1 MDLSTSEI
9 SVTIW
14 DSRVEGNKPLIFH
27 SVFGRL
33 ILAPSRCLRTR
44 NIVNQFFGSSLF
56 ICSYSLESFGVRF
69 MNLELIGQLVS
80 VALIVG
86 AGPIIVAAL
95 YVRGGNL

>member
-1 MDLSTSEI
+1 MSKM
-9 SVTIW
+9 V
-14 DSRVEGNKPLIFH
+14 
-27 SVFGRL
+27 
-33 ILAPSRCLRTR
+33 APAVQREFSSRCLLQCC
-44 NIVNQFFGSSLF
+44 VAGCECSVSVLSFSLFGSATLLLLRF
-56 ICSYSLESFGVRF
+56 YSPESFGVRS